1 MYFVLGCDRYILQ
14 FYLVYNEDDCY
25 ILRKYLQI
33 AFSFRIYYIYTKLNV
48 VYVVRKRSEL
58 TRIFDR
64 K

>member
-1 MYFVLGCDRYILQ
+1 MYFVLGCDRYIWQ

-33 AFSFRIYYIYTKLNV
+33 AFSFRIYYIYAKLNV